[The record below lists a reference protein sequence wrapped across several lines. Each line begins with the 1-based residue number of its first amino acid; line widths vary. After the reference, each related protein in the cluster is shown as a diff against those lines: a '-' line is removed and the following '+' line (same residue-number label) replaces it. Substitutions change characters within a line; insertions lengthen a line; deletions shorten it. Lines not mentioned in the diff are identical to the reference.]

1 MISQKLIHFF
11 SLIMY
16 RGPRPKKTD
25 PVHFPLCLKNEWS
38 KKKFVIAL
46 RESVIISLQHMCLL
60 LLILGRWWA
69 LFLVH
74 Y

>member
-38 KKKFVIAL
+38 KKFVIAL

-60 LLILGRWWA
+60 LLLGRRWA
-69 LFLVH
+69 LFLVR